1 MARIQLHIRG
11 SWVNYNI
18 FVDIFASS
26 GTIKQLNSVATYTPC
41 DSTCLF
47 NTRHRSKRSLVARKT
62 PSSDFFP
69 TKNFSSLLFGRSCD
83 DDLARG
89 SFSTGVMVRVW
100 IVSGATWAV
109 DLRLLRSE
117 AIGARPEVAL
127 DAVAWYCCS
136 RSLLLIEKRFRRVK
150 T

>member
-41 DSTCLF
+41 DLTCHY

-62 PSSDFFP
+62 PSSDFFSN
-69 TKNFSSLLFGRSCD
+69 KKLFFFTLWSILRRRPRSRLVFNRGHGSGLDRFRGHLGRRPPP
-83 DDLARG
+83 AQVGGHRG
-89 SFSTGVMVRVW
+89 QAGSGPGRGRV
-100 IVSGATWAV
+100 V
-109 DLRLLRSE
+109 
-117 AIGARPEVAL
+117 
-127 DAVAWYCCS
+127 
-136 RSLLLIEKRFRRVK
+136 LLLQIFVAH
-150 T
+150 